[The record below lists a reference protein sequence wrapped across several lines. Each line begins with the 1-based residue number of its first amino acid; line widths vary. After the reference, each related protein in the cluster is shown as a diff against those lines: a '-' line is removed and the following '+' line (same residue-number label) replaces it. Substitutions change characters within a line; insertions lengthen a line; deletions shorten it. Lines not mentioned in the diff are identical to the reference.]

1 MTKSIFYNPNP
12 VLSRNSLFNFILGA
26 RGIGKTYGFKKYCV
40 EQAINKGK
48 QFVYVRRYKTE
59 LANKKIATFFNDLN
73 EKDCPYKSDLSV
85 KNGVFYYKD
94 KVIGMALPLSTY
106 ISNKSVV
113 LNEVYNII
121 FDEFIIDKG
130 AYHYLANEVETF
142 LEFYFTIARFDN
154 EGNMRNVRVFF
165 LANAMSSTNPYF
177 IYWNI
182 RCKSG
187 EFGIQKVN
195 DQILVEINSNE
206 AYTDAIKQTNAYKV
220 IEGTAYADY
229 AFSSTFLRDNYN
241 LIEKI
246 PANARYF
253 MTLFY
258 TTDKALGVYWNATT
272 GEMFVS
278 EKPNLEYPRK
288 FSINIDSQQNNMI
301 YMKKLRTL
309 PMVRFFLDSFNIGQV
324 KFDSLKTKEI
334 CFNITQLFS

>member
-1 MTKSIFYNPNP
+1 MSKSIFYNPNP
-12 VLSRNSLFNFILGA
+12 VLSRNSLFNFVLGA

-48 QFVYVRRYKTE
+48 QFFYVRRYKTE
-59 LANKKIATFFNDLN
+59 LANKKLASFFNDLN
-73 EKDCPYKSDLSV
+73 EKDCPYKSKLSV

-94 KVIGMALPLSTY
+94 RVIGVALPLSTY

-177 IYWNI
+177 VYWNI
-182 RCKSG
+182 RCKAG
-187 EFGIQKVN
+187 EFGIQKIN
-195 DQILVEINSNE
+195 EQIIVEINSNE
-206 AYTDAIKQTNAYKV
+206 AYTNAIKSTNAYKV

-241 LIEKI
+241 LIGEK
-246 PANARYF
+246 PSKMRYF
-253 MTLFY
+253 FTLY
-258 TTDKALGVYWNATT
+258 YDVDKALGVYWDCIT
-272 GEMFVS
+272 GMLFVS
-278 EKPNLEYPRK
+278 EKPNLEYPMK
-288 FSINIDSQQNNMI
+288 FSVSLDSHQMNVLYI
-301 YMKKLRTL
+301 KKLKNTPL
-309 PMVRFFLDSFNIGQV
+309 VSYFIKSFNMGCV
-324 KFDSLKTKEI
+324 TFDSLKTKEI
-334 CFNITQLFS
+334 CFNVAQLFT